1 MENTQT
7 MKKPESEWHLTNDR
21 PVFIQIMEKLKR
33 DIVTGSY
40 RPGDK
45 LPSVRELAAEAAVN
59 PNTMQRAFSELE
71 REGLVYTKRTNGRF
85 ITEDETMIKQL
96 QEKLAR
102 EQVDQ
107 FFARMEQ
114 LGVSRVETLRM
125 LQAAA
130 QENEGQQRESA

>member
-45 LPSVRELAAEAAVN
+45 LLSVRELAAEAAVN

-85 ITEDETMIKQL
+85 ITEDLSMISQL
-96 QEKLAR
+96 K
-102 EQVDQ
+102 EQMALDAISR
-107 FFARMEQ
+107 FLKSMRQ
-114 LGVSRVETLRM
+114 LGFSGEETLR
-125 LQAAA
+125 LLTEALKEEKQ
-130 QENEGQQRESA
+130 

>member
-85 ITEDETMIKQL
+85 ITEDTAMINNLKSEL
-96 QEKLAR
+96 
-102 EQVDQ
+102 
-107 FFARMEQ
+107 
-114 LGVSRVETLRM
+114 
-125 LQAAA
+125 A
-130 QENEGQQRESA
+130 QELVTQFLENMQKLGIPQEEALSIISETIKGDEHHDTD

>member
-85 ITEDETMIKQL
+85 ITEDLSMISQL
-96 QEKLAR
+96 R
-102 EQVDQ
+102 EQMALDAISQ
-107 FFARMEQ
+107 FLNSMQQ
-114 LGVSRVETLRM
+114 LGFSGKETLA
-125 LQAAA
+125 LLK
-130 QENEGQQRESA
+130 ESLEEETA

>member
-71 REGLVYTKRTNGRF
+71 REGLVYTKRTNVRF
-85 ITEDETMIKQL
+85 ITEDLSMISQL
-96 QEKLAR
+96 K
-102 EQVDQ
+102 EQMALDAISQ
-107 FFARMEQ
+107 FLNSMQQ
-114 LGVSRVETLRM
+114 LGFSGKETLA
-125 LQAAA
+125 LLK
-130 QENEGQQRESA
+130 ESLEEETA

>member
-1 MENTQT
+1 

-85 ITEDETMIKQL
+85 ITEDLSMISQL
-96 QEKLAR
+96 K
-102 EQVDQ
+102 EQMALDAISQ
-107 FFARMEQ
+107 FLNSMQQ
-114 LGVSRVETLRM
+114 LGFSGKETLA
-125 LQAAA
+125 LLK
-130 QENEGQQRESA
+130 ESLEEETA

>member
-71 REGLVYTKRTNGRF
+71 WEGLVYTKRTNGRF
-85 ITEDETMIKQL
+85 ITEDLSMISQL
-96 QEKLAR
+96 K
-102 EQVDQ
+102 EQMALDAISQ
-107 FFARMEQ
+107 FLNSMQQ
-114 LGVSRVETLRM
+114 LGFSGKETLA
-125 LQAAA
+125 LLK
-130 QENEGQQRESA
+130 ESLEEETA

>member
-7 MKKPESEWHLTNDR
+7 MKKPEREWHLTNDR

-85 ITEDETMIKQL
+85 ITEDLSMISQL
-96 QEKLAR
+96 K
-102 EQVDQ
+102 EQMALDAISQ
-107 FFARMEQ
+107 FLNSMQQ
-114 LGVSRVETLRM
+114 LGFSGKETLA
-125 LQAAA
+125 LLK
-130 QENEGQQRESA
+130 ESLEEETA